1 MKRCIC
7 PSCRCQ
13 SEELS
18 SPGGCSQLH
27 QAQAPACR
35 AVLGTLPLTPPFPG
49 NSRPLGGP
57 GWPAL
62 CYAASLG
69 GLRARRLPGEAT
81 VIWGWGGG
89 ARQAKKGH
97 VMAEAP
103 SLSREI
109 TGKPLEGQLPPVQPT
124 VCYFPSGWMA
134 QTGCPGKGSSTAE
147 VSSGRCQRS
156 STLRQKG

>member
-27 QAQAPACR
+27 QAQAPVCR
-35 AVLGTLPLTPPFPG
+35 AVLGTLPLLLP
-49 NSRPLGGP
+49 SRAIIHPWGGP

-62 CYAASLG
+62 CYAASLC
-69 GLRARRLPGEAT
+69 GLRASCLSGEAT
-81 VIWGWGGG
+81 IIWGCGGG
-89 ARQAKKGH
+89 ARQAKKGY

-109 TGKPLEGQLPPVQPT
+109 AGKPLEGQLTPVQPK
-124 VCYFPSGWMA
+124 VCCLPPGWTA
-134 QTGCPGKGSSTAE
+134 HTGSPGKGCSTAE

-156 STLRQKG
+156 SKLQQKG